1 MKACVVIVECSRFF
15 FLTPNS
21 ISNLIGGLLLK
32 SIVIG
37 GLLLDAI
44 IFGGSFVT
52 LVTWFNDFYLSQLSL
67 EDRLDHSS
75 PIDTD
80 SFILCHLA

>member
-1 MKACVVIVECSRFF
+1 MKACVVIVECSRFL

-21 ISNLIGGLLLK
+21 MSNLIGGLLLK

-37 GLLLDAI
+37 GLLIDMI

-52 LVTWFNDFYLSQLSL
+52 LVIWFNDFYLSQSSL
-67 EDRLDHSS
+67 EVHLDRSS
-75 PIDTD
+75 P
-80 SFILCHLA
+80 CK